1 MCIQFPYAAITFNK
15 LEVFFMFLSLG
26 KMWGNVEPTSL
37 TLLDQA
43 NLYFSL
49 LKLLTAN
56 PVGVVLYPVGSPIGS
71 CRFSENPVGLQGIL

>member
-1 MCIQFPYAAITFNK
+1 MCMQFPYAAITFNK
-15 LEVFFMFLSLG
+15 LEEFFMFLSLG

-37 TLLDQA
+37 TLLDEA

-56 PVGVVLYPVGSPIGS
+56 PIGVVLYPVG
-71 CRFSENPVGLQGIL
+71 FQAIL